1 MKTREERE
9 YEERVKRRVLILK
22 DLIENGKVVFTE
34 NMKEGLDESFSKARF
49 DSNGEPDLLTI
60 DARVRSLA
68 LAVEHFD
75 HREKM
80 KEAISLYQIQEHYFN
95 RFETNFGHFYQEMVL
110 NKLTPHQVAIDVAYH
125 HDSNYLNEVVELIV
139 EDLTEFWDLVA
150 ESAYYHLQDQ
160 HSLTKAVF
168 GGDLFPAHNE
178 NIASKCGIYT
188 DTIILPC
195 PIIRSR
201 HLFSRWDEKQR
212 VYYLLKHA
220 LNILQ
225 YKELALTDLEY
236 PIVVIVPDH
245 ELFDEY
251 ALEQVQ
257 SLGERDALY
266 HAKKVFGRE
275 FSSFDEIYDFGSKL
289 DSIEKVLKEIVDP
302 SRVLFDTEFK
312 EPLSLQI
319 ENQMKGESAQLTQL
333 TNPGLIVSTLG
344 LGRMSISNELLM
356 KSVRVGGGIPLMDA
370 PTSWQYFKW
379 KLEYDGE
386 RTLNSQDIKDM
397 HVVQALTNLKSTNLQ
412 WIGKIPTKGLIEIRK
427 TGAIDEIRSI
437 LSKGV
442 NDIATADYLDY
453 DATTKAVYE
462 NLNNAFNEHQKNI
475 KELTDKKWK
484 IAGKDFGSWLVMGTV
499 EMASAYTG
507 TPLYGVS
514 TVVLNQILDAPK
526 LKDLPKSIRTIKDL
540 DKQKENLSKSPI
552 GLIFNYK

>member
-1 MKTREERE
+1 M
-9 YEERVKRRVLILK
+9 
-22 DLIENGKVVFTE
+22 
-34 NMKEGLDESFSKARF
+34 
-49 DSNGEPDLLTI
+49 
-60 DARVRSLA
+60 
-68 LAVEHFD
+68 
-75 HREKM
+75 
-80 KEAISLYQIQEHYFN
+80 
-95 RFETNFGHFYQEMVL
+95 
-110 NKLTPHQVAIDVAYH
+110 
-125 HDSNYLNEVVELIV
+125 
-139 EDLTEFWDLVA
+139 
-150 ESAYYHLQDQ
+150 
-160 HSLTKAVF
+160 
-168 GGDLFPAHNE
+168 
-178 NIASKCGIYT
+178 
-188 DTIILPC
+188 
-195 PIIRSR
+195 
-201 HLFSRWDEKQR
+201 
-212 VYYLLKHA
+212 
-220 LNILQ
+220 
-225 YKELALTDLEY
+225 EY